1 MPDARVL
8 PAAPVRARASAW
20 RFDRAQAGGVKEAAF
35 MKILVTSQGAA
46 VTDLVDPRFGR
57 AAHFIVVDTE
67 TQQVAAHDNT
77 PNLNAA
83 QGAGI
88 QAAEAVARLG
98 VEAVVTG
105 NVGPKAFRVLNAAG
119 IRVFLCDAVPVEE
132 AVRRFEAGKLTEAA
146 GANVQGHWA

>member
-1 MPDARVL
+1 
-8 PAAPVRARASAW
+8 
-20 RFDRAQAGGVKEAAF
+20 
-35 MKILVTSQGAA
+35 MKVLVTSQGSA
-46 VTDLVDPRFGR
+46 VTDLIDPRFGR

-67 TQQVAAHDNT
+67 THQTTAHDNA

-88 QAAEAVARLG
+88 QAAEAAARLG

-105 NVGPKAFRVLNAAG
+105 NVGPKAYRVLNAAG
-119 IRVFLCDAVPVEE
+119 IRVFLCDVVTVEE
-132 AVRRFEAGKLTEAA
+132 AVGRFDAGTLTETT